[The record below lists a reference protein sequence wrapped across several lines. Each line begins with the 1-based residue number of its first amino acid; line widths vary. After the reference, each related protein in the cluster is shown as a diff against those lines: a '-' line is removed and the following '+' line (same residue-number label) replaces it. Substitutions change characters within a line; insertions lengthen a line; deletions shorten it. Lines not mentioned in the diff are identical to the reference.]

1 MMQPYGKFYSL
12 LNFIYLFYFY
22 QCWVTVAVWAFSS
35 CSEPMLLCL
44 AMCQLLVRASF
55 VVEHGLLAAWA
66 SVVAANGLSSCGSR
80 SLEHRLN
87 SGGTPTLLLQG
98 MWNLLESGIKP
109 MSPALE
115 GRFFTTEPPG
125 KPS

>member
-1 MMQPYGKFYSL
+1 M
-12 LNFIYLFYFY
+12 
-22 QCWVTVAVWAFSS
+22 WAFSS
-35 CSEPMLLCL
+35 CSEPRLLFL
-44 AMCQLLVRASF
+44 AMCQLLLVRASF
-55 VVEHGLLAAWA
+55 VVEHGLLAAWT
-66 SVVAANGLSSCGSR
+66 SVVAANGLGSCGSR

-115 GRFFTTEPPG
+115 GRFFTPEPLG